1 MEEHGAIFPTYA
13 RIPLKLVKGE
23 GSRLWDDGGKEYL
36 DFMSGIAV
44 TSLGHNHPG
53 IRERVIRQMDQVW
66 HVSNLFHQP
75 IQHRL
80 AELLTRYSGM
90 DRVFYCNSGAEAN
103 EAAIK
108 LARRYN
114 RKVLGNDRY
123 EIITFRQSFHGRTLT
138 TLTATGQDK
147 VKDGFDP
154 LPQGFVHVP
163 FNDVRALEA
172 AVTSKTCAIMLELV
186 QGEGGVHPADPAF
199 VREIARLCKERDL
212 LLIVDEIQTG
222 LGRTGK
228 WFAFEH
234 YGIEPDVM
242 TLAKALGNGI
252 PIGAMLGKE
261 KLAEAFPAGSH
272 GSTFGGNALAVAAA
286 IGVVETIAEQK
297 LTERAAELGD
307 YIMSRLRS
315 KLEGHPAVRDIRGK
329 GLLIG
334 IECAH
339 PVADVLAQARERG
352 VLAITA
358 GTHVI
363 RLLPALT
370 MTNEEAD
377 RGIAVLCDVL
387 TGSQVTQ
394 A

>member
-1 MEEHGAIFPTYA
+1 MEEHEAIFPTYA
-13 RIPLKLVKGE
+13 RIPLTMVKGE
-23 GSRLWDDGGKEYL
+23 GCRLWDDAGKEYL

-53 IRERVIRQMDQVW
+53 IRERVIRQMEKVW
-66 HVSNLFHQP
+66 HVSNYFHQP
-75 IQHRL
+75 IHHRL
-80 AELLTRYSGM
+80 AELLTHYSGM

-123 EIITFRQSFHGRTLT
+123 EIITFRQSFHGRTIT

-154 LPQGFVHVP
+154 LPQGFIHVP
-163 FNDVRALEA
+163 FNDAQALEA
-172 AVTSKTCAIMLELV
+172 AITPKTCAIMLELV
-186 QGEGGVHPADPAF
+186 QGEGGVYPADPAF
-199 VREIARLCKERDL
+199 VREIVRLCKERDL

-228 WFAFEH
+228 WFARQH

-261 KLAEAFPAGSH
+261 KLAEALPAGTH
-272 GSTFGGNALAVAAA
+272 GSTFGGNSLAVAAA
-286 IGVVETIAEQK
+286 IGVVETIAEQN
-297 LTERAAELGD
+297 LTERAVELGE
-307 YIMSRLRS
+307 YIMDRLRS
-315 KLEGHPAVRDIRGK
+315 KLKGHPAVRDIRGK
-329 GLLIG
+329 GLMIG

-358 GTHVI
+358 GTNVI

-377 RGIAVLCDVL
+377 RGIDVLCDVL
-387 TGSQVTQ
+387 LESGVPQ